1 MRAALLGALV
11 AVAAASVVTPSPA
24 LAAGGG
30 GEPPEDLTPP
40 VLTITRPPG
49 AVDGWY
55 AGPVAVGVRATD
67 DHLNAAGVR
76 SVSWALSGAQ
86 TGTGMVSRTEGGT
99 VSVTNSGPTT
109 LDVEAVDGNDN
120 STFGQVSIGIDRT
133 PPVVTFRGRTVPGGE
148 IVQGTS
154 ATLAFDCAEQ
164 QSGLGGC
171 VGTFAPGT
179 PVDTSVLGPQTISVR
194 AWDRVGN
201 EVTRSATYT
210 VVDDEFTILRS
221 PQVAGTPAIGQTL
234 TAVDPQVSPAP
245 TGHTYEWL
253 RETDGVNT
261 VVGTG
266 RTHAVTAADAG
277 SHLRVRVSPVREG
290 VAPRPLTSSHV
301 TVPLGRITPTTQP
314 ALEGLALLGRT
325 LTTTWLTVTGP
336 DAVTVA
342 YAWLRDGA
350 VVEGATSREYSPT
363 QADLG
368 HRLRARIQVSA
379 PGYETLTILTDPSD
393 VVRGR
398 PLQVVGSAGLRG
410 TARVGELLRATVPRI
425 QEPPEQRGP
434 GDPATLSYQWLR
446 DGAAIPGARAAT
458 YRLLPADSGRRISVR
473 VRGSLPGHED
483 AVVTSAAS
491 APVAIG
497 LPVVTARLTP
507 GAPGKARVVVAVRLP
522 GVTPGGSIVVTRGGR
537 TVLRGVLRGGALRA
551 VLTRQPRGKVTYRV
565 RYAGAPGLASRAVA
579 VSTRIR

>member
-1 MRAALLGALV
+1 MRSALLGALALAL
-11 AVAAASVVTPSPA
+11 AVLPGPA
-24 LAAGGG
+24 LAAGDEE
-30 GEPPEDLTPP
+30 EPPEDLTPP
-40 VLTITRPPG
+40 VLTITRPSG
-49 AVDGWY
+49 DVNGWY
-55 AGPVAVGVRATD
+55 AGDVALFLRATD
-67 DHLNAAGVR
+67 DHLHASGVR
-76 SVSWALSGAQ
+76 AVTWAMSGAQ
-86 TGTGMVSRTEGGT
+86 TGTGNVSRTDGGT
-99 VSVTNSGPTT
+99 VTVTHAGRTT

-120 STFGQVSIGIDRT
+120 SAFGQLTVGIDRT
-133 PPVVTFRGRTVPGGE
+133 APTVVFSGPTVDGGE

-154 ATLAFDCAEQ
+154 AQLTFTCADA

-171 VGTFAPGT
+171 VGTFVPGT

-201 EVTRSATYT
+201 EVTRRITYT
-210 VVDDEFTILRS
+210 IVDDEFTIVRS
-221 PQVAGTPAIGQTL
+221 PEVAGTPAIGQTL
-234 TAVDPQVSPAP
+234 TAVDPQVSPAA

-266 RTHAVTAADAG
+266 RTYAVTAADAG
-277 SHLRVRVSPVREG
+277 SHLRVRVSPLREG

-301 TVPLGRITPTTQP
+301 TVPLGRITPTSQP

-336 DAVTVA
+336 DAVSVA

-350 VVEGATSREYSPT
+350 VVEGATSREYSPV

-379 PGYETLTILTDPSD
+379 PGYETLRILTEPSD

-398 PLQVVGSAGLRG
+398 QLQVVGSAGLRG
-410 TARVGELLRATVPRI
+410 TARVGELLRATAPRI

-458 YRLLPADSGRRISVR
+458 YRLRPADAGKRVSVR
-473 VRGSLPGHED
+473 VRGSAPGHED
-483 AVVTSAAS
+483 ALVTSATT
-491 APVAIG
+491 APVAPG
-497 LPVVTARLTP
+497 LPAVSATARST
-507 GAPGKARVVVAVRLP
+507 GRGKVRIAVAVRLP
-522 GVTPGGSIVVTRGGR
+522 GVTPGGSIVVTRGAR
-537 TVLRGVLRGGALRA
+537 TVARGVLRGGVLRA

-565 RYAGAPGLASRAVA
+565 RYAGAPGIAARTVA
-579 VSTRIR
+579 VSTRVR